1 MNTEVRL
8 SGSADG
14 LRGFRVAGAWFSGAG
29 AVYTPPLIVSTDDMI
44 CAGAMPPRAVHIV
57 FWPPP
62 RALADGPERDG

>member
-29 AVYTPPLIVSTDDMI
+29 AVYRPPLIVSRDIGGT
-44 CAGAMPPRAVHIV
+44 AVEEGDIEEESV
-57 FWPPP
+57 LVW
-62 RALADGPERDG
+62 RCSGI